1 MKKITAFLLVLL
13 LVLSM
18 LVSCGASGT
27 GNLANDGDPSAG
39 SPSKGE
45 STSGEAG
52 DDVSKAPDAE
62 DYERKII
69 KTYNIELETK
79 SYEAARDAI
88 LAAADSFGGYISDSS
103 EKDSVA
109 YDGRKDRY
117 ATFTVRVPSESVDAY
132 VAEIAKSASVLSKK
146 LSTEDITTA
155 YYDLE
160 AQLESLLEQ
169 QARIEKLMDEATSF
183 SSLLQLE
190 DKLTSIRTQINGINK
205 QIQLYDK
212 SVAMSYV
219 YITLDEVV
227 EYTEIVDK
235 EPTFGDRIA
244 EAFVGTFENF
254 ADFCESLV
262 IGIVWALPGIIILGI
277 GVPLIVFFAR
287 RYDKKKREKREA
299 AKKSQEDK

>member
-18 LVSCGASGT
+18 LVSCGTGSTSGL
-27 GNLANDGDPSAG
+27 GGAGDPGADA
-39 SPSKGE
+39 PSKGE
-45 STSGEAG
+45 STGGAA
-52 DDVSKAPDAE
+52 DDSVSNAPDAE

-79 SYEAARDAI
+79 SYETARDAI
-88 LAAADSFGGYISDSS
+88 IAAASSLGGYISDSS

-117 ATFTVRVPSESVDAY
+117 ATFTVRVPSEKVDEY
-132 VAEIAKSASVLSKK
+132 VAEIAKNASVLSQR
-146 LSTEDITTA
+146 LSTQDITSS

-190 DKLTSIRTQINGINK
+190 DKLTSIRAQINSINK
-205 QIQLYDK
+205 QIQIYDK

-235 EPTFGDRIA
+235 EPTFGDKIA
-244 EAFVGTFENF
+244 DAFVGTFENLV
-254 ADFCESLV
+254 DFCEALV
-262 IGIVWALPGIIILGI
+262 IGIVWLLPGIIILGV
-277 GVPLIVFFAR
+277 GVPLIIFFAR
-287 RYDKKKREKREA
+287 RHDKKKREKLEA
-299 AKKSQEDK
+299 AKKSQENK